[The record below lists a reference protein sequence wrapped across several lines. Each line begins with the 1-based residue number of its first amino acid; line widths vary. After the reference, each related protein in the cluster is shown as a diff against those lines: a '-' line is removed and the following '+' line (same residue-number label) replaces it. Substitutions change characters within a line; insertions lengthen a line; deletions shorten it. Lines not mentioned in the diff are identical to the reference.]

1 KFAHVSE
8 TRLGSR
14 PGNRL
19 ETPARLFQVN
29 RFFQRQVLRR
39 AAYQKCIVAG
49 NELPGIALNVKD
61 GEVFRID
68 LYRYL
73 FTFSRIQ
80 FDFAP
85 AHQPFWRFAGT
96 FRERGVTLANFCSR
110 STAGIGYLE
119 TQAYSLSR

>member
-1 KFAHVSE
+1 VAKSNQA
-8 TRLGSR
+8 RA
-14 PGNRL
+14 PGTVL
-19 ETPARLFQVN
+19 ETPAKLFQVN

-39 AAYQKCIVAG
+39 AAGKKCIVAG
-49 NELPGIALNVKD
+49 NELPGIAVNVKD

-96 FRERGVTLANFCSR
+96 FRERGVNLGNFCSR

-119 TQAYSLSR
+119 TQAYSFSR